1 MKRINKTYKLAF
13 ALAMAS
19 TAPLVAY
26 SLYGSME
33 ESRATLNSRILSCEQ
48 FSLLCALSVQRDD
61 PSILKKISSDLL
73 ERDKSLGGI
82 RIIRNDGVQICD
94 IVSPSI
100 TNPDDFK
107 EASQNN
113 RISATLYRL
122 QQPWGNVDFYYS
134 TPPQR
139 DNNYQVFVASS
150 LAIGFNLLVFALI
163 LRRSLSVLDTTK
175 VVPTRVRNT
184 LNTIPDGVVIVDG
197 AGRIIVA
204 NDAFQNSTGIK
215 TQDVIGSSLETIP
228 FTPMDSCLPWT
239 DPEKSTKTRN
249 GVKAFLRLPEGD
261 RFFTVGC
268 SPIFDAQERHAG
280 NLVSFQ
286 DITELEHQKR
296 KIECTLKELGESKEQ
311 LRQQNEK
318 LHELASKDM
327 LTGVFNRRSLFEHL
341 ENIWNMTAQKQQS
354 MSVVMLDVDHFK
366 KLNDGHGHAVGDQ
379 VLRDVAAVIRKSA
392 PEKSMVARY
401 GGEEFCVVLPLM
413 DLSRA
418 AEAAEAIRHAI
429 ETQLENPYR
438 VTASIGVA
446 SNASDA
452 ESYNIMLDR
461 ADKAL
466 YSSKH
471 SGRNAVNCWS
481 AEIAT
486 EVPGVQKL
494 KSTARS
500 SQRSQDSESAID
512 SEKELAVLVEE
523 LKEILPVQ
531 VTQQAE
537 APTDAPLV

>member
-1 MKRINKTYKLAF
+1 
-13 ALAMAS
+13 
-19 TAPLVAY
+19 
-26 SLYGSME
+26 
-33 ESRATLNSRILSCEQ
+33 
-48 FSLLCALSVQRDD
+48 
-61 PSILKKISSDLL
+61 
-73 ERDKSLGGI
+73 
-82 RIIRNDGVQICD
+82 
-94 IVSPSI
+94 
-100 TNPDDFK
+100 
-107 EASQNN
+107 
-113 RISATLYRL
+113 
-122 QQPWGNVDFYYS
+122 
-134 TPPQR
+134 
-139 DNNYQVFVASS
+139 
-150 LAIGFNLLVFALI
+150 
-163 LRRSLSVLDTTK
+163 
-175 VVPTRVRNT
+175 
-184 LNTIPDGVVIVDG
+184 
-197 AGRIIVA
+197 
-204 NDAFQNSTGIK
+204 
-215 TQDVIGSSLETIP
+215 
-228 FTPMDSCLPWT
+228 
-239 DPEKSTKTRN
+239 
-249 GVKAFLRLPEGD
+249 
-261 RFFTVGC
+261 VGC

-366 KLNDGHGHAVGDQ
+366 KLNDGYGHAVGDQ

-466 YSSKH
+466 YSAKH

-481 AEIAT
+481 AEIAM

-494 KSTARS
+494 KSTTRS

-523 LKEILPVQ
+523 LKEIFPVQ

>member
-113 RISATLYRL
+113 RISATLFRL

-150 LAIGFNLLVFALI
+150 LAIAFNLLVFALI

-197 AGRIIVA
+197 EGRIIVA

-366 KLNDGHGHAVGDQ
+366 KLNDGYGHAVGDQ

-466 YSSKH
+466 YSAKH

-481 AEIAT
+481 AEIAM

-494 KSTARS
+494 KSTTRS

>member
-19 TAPLVAY
+19 TAPMVAY
-26 SLYGSME
+26 SLYGAME

-61 PSILKKISSDLL
+61 PTILKKISSDLL
-73 ERDKSLGGI
+73 QRDKSLGGV
-82 RIIRNDGVQICD
+82 RIIRNDGVTICD
-94 IVSPSI
+94 LAGSEVMDPADYK
-100 TNPDDFK
+100 TALD
-107 EASQNN
+107 NN

-122 QQPWGNVDFYYS
+122 QQPWGNVDFYYN

-139 DNNYQVFVASS
+139 DNNTQVFIATS
-150 LAIGFNLLVFALI
+150 LAIVFNLLVFALI

-184 LNTIPDGVVIVDG
+184 LNTIPDGVVIVD
-197 AGRIIVA
+197 AEGRIIVA
-204 NDAFQNSTGIK
+204 NDAFQNSAGRK
-215 TQDVIGSSLETIP
+215 VQELIGSRLETIP
-228 FTPMDSCLPWT
+228 FTPMDSVLPWA
-239 DPEKSTKTRN
+239 DLEKPNKAKN
-249 GVKAFLRLPEGD
+249 GIKAFLRLPEGD
-261 RFFTVGC
+261 RFFTIGC

-286 DITELEHQKR
+286 DITVLEHQKL

-341 ENIWNMTAQKQQS
+341 ENHWNEASETKTF

-392 PEKSMVARY
+392 PEMSVVGRY
-401 GGEEFCVVLPLM
+401 GGEEFCVVLPNL
-413 DLSRA
+413 DAPQA
-418 AEAAEAIRHAI
+418 AKAAEAIRLAI
-429 ETQLENPYR
+429 QTQLEMPYR

-446 SNASDA
+446 SNASDS
-452 ESYNIMLDR
+452 ENYKVMLDR

-466 YSSKH
+466 YSAKH
-471 SGRNAVNCWS
+471 AGRNAVHCWTNALSPSQAKATAS
-481 AEIAT
+481 ASPEQELSTMVQELVEIT
-486 EVPGVQKL
+486 TNKLPL
-494 KSTARS
+494 KSEPIRRT
-500 SQRSQDSESAID
+500 
-512 SEKELAVLVEE
+512 VLE
-523 LKEILPVQ
+523 
-531 VTQQAE
+531 
-537 APTDAPLV
+537 